1 MTEAFKD
8 LHIHLLG
15 SESDCLPF
23 VLQSNHFLCLVFPS
37 RECFQFI
44 ILDCFYNF
52 ANDSFLIQIVL
63 FRFFQRFEMLLVTAV
78 YSRRSSLETVPDF
91 VTQFFSYRTCITK
104 FLMQLLKLVESGNYI
119 FFVSKLFGCFAKM
132 SLDLQILFEVIFT
145 KFVVQ
150 FQQIVEF
157 LYVQLVILPKFIHLA
172 LRNQFG
178 FVPLL
183 LQLFELCIRFIG
195 IITRFYQFFKFFDNG
210 KLDLQIFFFLT
221 FLFGYKLT
229 SFLFDRS
236 HEAFEFLFCRIIL
249 RSEVFGSASVVDKLL
264 FSSF

>member
-1 MTEAFKD
+1 
-8 LHIHLLG
+8 
-15 SESDCLPF
+15 
-23 VLQSNHFLCLVFPS
+23 
-37 RECFQFI
+37 
-44 ILDCFYNF
+44 
-52 ANDSFLIQIVL
+52 
-63 FRFFQRFEMLLVTAV
+63 
-78 YSRRSSLETVPDF
+78 
-91 VTQFFSYRTCITK
+91 
-104 FLMQLLKLVESGNYI
+104 MQLLKLVESGNYI

-132 SLDLQILFEVIFT
+132 SLDLQILFEVVFT

-150 FQQIVEF
+150 FQQIIEF

-221 FLFGYKLT
+221 FLLGYKFASFSLITPIRRLNST
-229 SFLFDRS
+229 STGSSSGTKSSSAPPLSVNCFLAAS
-236 HEAFEFLFCRIIL
+236 
-249 RSEVFGSASVVDKLL
+249 SSALCSL
-264 FSSF
+264 

>member
-1 MTEAFKD
+1 M
-8 LHIHLLG
+8 
-15 SESDCLPF
+15 
-23 VLQSNHFLCLVFPS
+23 
-37 RECFQFI
+37 
-44 ILDCFYNF
+44 
-52 ANDSFLIQIVL
+52 IQIVL

-78 YSRRSSLETVPDF
+78 YSRRSSLEAVPDF
-91 VTQFFSYRTCITK
+91 VTQFFSHRTRITE

-119 FFVSKLFGCFAKM
+119 FLVSQLFGCLAKM
-132 SLDLQILFEVIFT
+132 SLDLQILLEVVFT

-183 LQLFELCIRFIG
+183 LQLFELRIRFIG

-229 SFLFDRS
+229 SFLFD
-236 HEAFEFLFCRIIL
+236 
-249 RSEVFGSASVVDKLL
+249 
-264 FSSF
+264 